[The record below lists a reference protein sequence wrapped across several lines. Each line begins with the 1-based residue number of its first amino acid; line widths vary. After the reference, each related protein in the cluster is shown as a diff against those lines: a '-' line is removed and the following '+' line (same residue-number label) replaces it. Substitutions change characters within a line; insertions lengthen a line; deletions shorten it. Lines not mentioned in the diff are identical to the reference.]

1 MMEERKENDFK
12 MDTEDLRLL
21 NAFGEALGDLPSEEE
36 TRAAWNAFTSRQ
48 DAQKRRRI
56 IQMWTSGIAA
66 AIVVLVV
73 LIVPRITNEDTIQDI
88 EIFAALDVPEAI
100 ITSESNGRITLSTPP
115 ATTTQII
122 LDDGTQ
128 VTLNANSRLEYPK
141 QFPAEGTRE
150 VHLTGEARFEVA
162 KDSARPFIV
171 SSGKMQTQVLG
182 TVFDVNAYPG
192 KVAAVTLFQGRVR
205 VSDEKQTQQKDIL
218 PGQQAILS
226 EDNGFTISEAQLT
239 ATEGWTK
246 GEFSFDDA
254 ELAEI
259 MKSVGTWYNTSI
271 IFHSPDLLKQRIHFR
286 FPRTT
291 SLEEVVQALNDLGIA
306 KLEQKKGK
314 SNHQQ
319 LFSQALIRRGRAFR
333 LFPLYLL
340 FYCHSR
346 TASGYHQHTTAST
359 YSFIVQIHANHSI
372 GSESSGVF
380 LHFTQG
386 DIFRFAQHFL
396 IRAATSA
403 HYIADT
409 GKKVTEYIGTDNR
422 LA

>member
-36 TRAAWNAFTSRQ
+36 TRAAWNAFASRQ

-100 ITSESNGRITLSTPP
+100 ITSENNGRITLSTPP

-314 SNHQQ
+314 VIISD
-319 LFSQALIRRGRAFR
+319 
-333 LFPLYLL
+333 
-340 FYCHSR
+340 
-346 TASGYHQHTTAST
+346 
-359 YSFIVQIHANHSI
+359 YSPKH
-372 GSESSGVF
+372 
-380 LHFTQG
+380 
-386 DIFRFAQHFL
+386 
-396 IRAATSA
+396 
-403 HYIADT
+403 
-409 GKKVTEYIGTDNR
+409 
-422 LA
+422 

>member
-314 SNHQQ
+314 VIISNYSAKRKS
-319 LFSQALIRRGRAFR
+319 FSALPPVFIILLSQPYRKRLPSAYYRFHLQFHSPNPRQSQHWLRELWRVPAFHAGR
-333 LFPLYLL
+333 YLSL
-340 FYCHSR
+340 
-346 TASGYHQHTTAST
+346 
-359 YSFIVQIHANHSI
+359 
-372 GSESSGVF
+372 
-380 LHFTQG
+380 
-386 DIFRFAQHFL
+386 
-396 IRAATSA
+396 RAALPHKSRYVRPL
-403 HYIADT
+403 HRGYWQKSHGIHWH
-409 GKKVTEYIGTDNR
+409 R
-422 LA
+422 

>member
-1 MMEERKENDFK
+1 MMEERKENNFK

-36 TRAAWNAFTSRQ
+36 TRAAWNAFASRQ
-48 DAQKRRRI
+48 DARKRRRI

-66 AIVVLVV
+66 AIVVLAV
-73 LIVPRITNEDTIQDI
+73 LIVPRITGEDTIQNI

-115 ATTTQII
+115 ATTTQIT

-128 VTLNANSRLEYPK
+128 VTLSANSRLEYPK
-141 QFPAEGTRE
+141 LFPTEGTRE

-162 KDSARPFIV
+162 KDAERPFIV

-205 VSDEKQTQQKDIL
+205 ISDKKQTRQKDIL

-226 EDNGFTISEAQLT
+226 EDNGFTIAEAQLT

-271 IFHSPDLLKQRIHFR
+271 IFHSADLLKQRIHFR

-306 KLEQKKGK
+306 KLEQKREK
-314 SNHQQ
+314 
-319 LFSQALIRRGRAFR
+319 
-333 LFPLYLL
+333 
-340 FYCHSR
+340 
-346 TASGYHQHTTAST
+346 
-359 YSFIVQIHANHSI
+359 
-372 GSESSGVF
+372 
-380 LHFTQG
+380 
-386 DIFRFAQHFL
+386 
-396 IRAATSA
+396 
-403 HYIADT
+403 
-409 GKKVTEYIGTDNR
+409 
-422 LA
+422 

>member
-1 MMEERKENDFK
+1 MECF
-12 MDTEDLRLL
+12 
-21 NAFGEALGDLPSEEE
+21 A
-36 TRAAWNAFTSRQ
+36 SRQ

-66 AIVVLVV
+66 AIVVPAA
-73 LIVPRITNEDTIQDI
+73 LIVPRIISEDTIQDI

-128 VTLNANSRLEYPK
+128 VTLSANSRLEYPK
-141 QFPAEGTRE
+141 QFPTEGTRE

-162 KDSARPFIV
+162 KDSTRPFIV
-171 SSGKMQTQVLG
+171 SSSKMQKQVLG

-205 VSDEKQTQQKDIL
+205 ISDKKQTRQKDIL

-226 EDNGFTISEAQLT
+226 EDNGFTIAEAQLT

-259 MKSVGTWYNTSI
+259 MKSVGTWYNASI

-306 KLEQKKGK
+306 KLEQKREK
-314 SNHQQ
+314 
-319 LFSQALIRRGRAFR
+319 
-333 LFPLYLL
+333 
-340 FYCHSR
+340 
-346 TASGYHQHTTAST
+346 
-359 YSFIVQIHANHSI
+359 
-372 GSESSGVF
+372 
-380 LHFTQG
+380 
-386 DIFRFAQHFL
+386 
-396 IRAATSA
+396 
-403 HYIADT
+403 
-409 GKKVTEYIGTDNR
+409 
-422 LA
+422 